1 LRVRVVLV
9 DAHDMAKIAA
19 LRCGQ
24 LGQPLDN
31 EIALT
36 PITRRTAQRV
46 PGLAG
51 NLRREAVL
59 EIDRHV
65 ARKKQ
70 PRSGTHALGVFDVGA
85 AYSRR
90 GDALHFSHCHLLCC
104 STVRCCNAGAW
115 KAATSN
121 HACATR

>member
-1 LRVRVVLV
+1 
-9 DAHDMAKIAA
+9 MAQIAA
-19 LRCGQ
+19 LRCDK
-24 LGQPLDN
+24 LGQSLDY

-36 PITRRTAQRV
+36 PITWWTAQRMA
-46 PGLAG
+46 GLAN

-85 AYSRR
+85 TYSRR

-104 STVRCCNAGAW
+104 LTVWWSQCLEIRHKQSRRAW
-115 KAATSN
+115 
-121 HACATR
+121 TR